1 MTMTKTRTDWTNRF
15 AARTRSGGG
24 EALAAILA
32 LSGRT
37 DIISFSGGLP
47 DPATLPG
54 EALVGVMQT
63 VLAGHDAS
71 ALQYSPVKGLPG
83 PLSYIAERLEALEHH
98 RPAPD
103 ELLVTSGCI
112 EALELLGKALLDRGD
127 VALVEA
133 PTYMGAT
140 MGFQSFEAEVI
151 EVTMDADGVRL
162 DLLDQAMNAARAK
175 LFYTIP
181 DYQNPTGVSLSRER
195 RQQLVDLARDRGVL
209 VVEDV
214 TYRELGFYGDRLPS
228 LWSLAPDGV
237 VQIGTFSKTFFPG
250 VRLGWAC
257 GPSEIIEQMIRA
269 KQNTDQCAGSMG
281 QRLLEEYGR
290 SGALDRQVDRARAF
304 YRGRRELMMQA
315 LATHMPEGV
324 SWTEPRGGFVTWL
337 TLPDGVDAVQVATRA
352 MEDAIAIVPGSV
364 FFSEPS
370 RGRNNLRLSYS
381 GVQDDVIDEG
391 IRRLGVVLR
400 RTLNQ
405 PGQKGNV

>member
-1 MTMTKTRTDWTNRF
+1 
-15 AARTRSGGG
+15 
-24 EALAAILA
+24 
-32 LSGRT
+32 
-37 DIISFSGGLP
+37 
-47 DPATLPG
+47 
-54 EALVGVMQT
+54 
-63 VLAGHDAS
+63 
-71 ALQYSPVKGLPG
+71 
-83 PLSYIAERLEALEHH
+83 
-98 RPAPD
+98 
-103 ELLVTSGCI
+103 
-112 EALELLGKALLDRGD
+112 
-127 VALVEA
+127 
-133 PTYMGAT
+133 MGAT

-162 DLLDQAMNAARAK
+162 DLLDEAMNAARAK

-228 LWSLAPDGV
+228 LWSLAPDAV

-290 SGALDRQVDRARAF
+290 SGALDRQIDRARVF

-364 FFSEPS
+364 FSAS
-370 RGRNNLRLSYS
+370 RR
-381 GVQDDVIDEG
+381 GVETTCACPTAACKMTSSTRVSDG
-391 IRRLGVVLR
+391 WAWC
-400 RTLNQ
+400 
-405 PGQKGNV
+405 